1 LALQAGILP
10 FRQFVLKVHSRCD
23 LACDHCYV
31 YEHADQS
38 WRARPPLITQD
49 TVTAAG
55 RRIAEHAARHGL
67 PSVRVILH
75 GGEPLLAGAPRLAEI
90 AGALRAA
97 VSPDCLLDLRLQTN
111 GMLLDEEFCTMFAA
125 MGIKVGISLDG
136 DRAANDLHR
145 RYASG
150 RSSYDQA
157 IRAVSLLRT
166 GRFRGIY
173 AGLLCTVDIR
183 ADPVASYR
191 ALADLDPPA
200 IDFLLPHATWDRPPP
215 RGTAATPYADWLAA
229 AFDEWTADGR
239 RVSVRAFES
248 IMATTRGGAS
258 GTESLGLEPSDVLV
272 IETDGTIEQ
281 ADSLKVAYD
290 GAPAT
295 GLDVFRHDLDA
306 AAAHPGIRARQHG
319 IAGLCATCQACPVVA
334 SCGGGLYAHRYR
346 AGSGFGNPSVY
357 CADLK
362 AIITHVR
369 SGTGPPAA
377 SSAAAGAA
385 SATAAAQPAP
395 RLELPAADF
404 DALASGYGDGGSVAH
419 LVRAERGLYRMLLRL
434 LHERAA
440 DTDRAFLA
448 SWDLLLRAQRHNPAA
463 VAEVLAHPYV
473 RVWAEQCLRA
483 GDMPGERAV
492 RDRQQ
497 GEGGI
502 GHLAAIAAAA
512 AVRSGTRAE
521 LAAPVTGEY
530 LCLPTLGRLRVGRVQ
545 TATVVV
551 DPDGFAVR
559 APSGTWHVT
568 PDGQQADPAW
578 EPVRELRAGQFAVRL
593 DDSDPY
599 RDCYQ
604 LTVAPRLADLA
615 ERWQVLFSEA
625 WRLIEAQYPDYA
637 TGIAAGLTTIT
648 PLEDRER
655 GQAHSVTARA
665 AFGAIA
671 TTLPADGE
679 AFALAIIHESQHAK
693 LGVLLDL
700 FELCDPTDRRL
711 FYAPWRDDPRPVE
724 ALLQGAY
731 AHLGVTDYWRLRRH
745 RTAGEA
751 MIDAAERFARWR
763 ALTAEAIETL
773 AGSGALTSL
782 GQRFVAGMHATVT
795 PWLDEPVPGPAEA
808 AARRWISEHRQ
819 AWQLLQTS

>member
-1 LALQAGILP
+1 MALQAGILP

-90 AGALRAA
+90 AGALHAA
-97 VSPDCLLDLRLQTN
+97 MSRDCLLDLRIQTN
-111 GMLLDEEFCTMFAA
+111 GMLLDEEFCTLFAA

-166 GRFRGIY
+166 DRFRRIY

-191 ALADLDPPA
+191 ALAALEPPA

-215 RGTAATPYADWLAA
+215 RGMAATPYADWLAA

-239 RVSVRAFES
+239 RISVRAFES

-258 GTESLGLEPSDVLV
+258 STEALGLEPTDVLV
-272 IETDGTIEQ
+272 IETDGMIEQ
-281 ADSLKVAYD
+281 VDSLKVTYD

-319 IAGLCATCQACPVVA
+319 IAGLCATCQACPLVA

-346 AGSGFGNPSVY
+346 AGTGFGNPSVY

-369 SGTGPPAA
+369 SGTGPPAISRA
-377 SSAAAGAA
+377 PGGAA
-385 SATAAAQPAP
+385 SATAAAQQVSP
-395 RLELPAADF
+395 LELPAADF
-404 DALASGYGDGGSVAH
+404 DACASGYGNAGSVAH

-434 LHERAA
+434 LRERAA
-440 DTDRAFLA
+440 DTDHAFLA
-448 SWDLLLRAQRHNPAA
+448 SWDLLLRAERQDPVA

-473 RVWAEQCLRA
+473 RVWAEQCLRVGGTP
-483 GDMPGERAV
+483 GDRAA
-492 RDRQQ
+492 RDLQQ
-497 GEGGI
+497 EAGGI
-502 GHLAAIAAAA
+502 GYLAAIAVAA

-521 LAAPVTGEY
+521 LAAPVIGEY
-530 LCLPTLGRLRVGRVQ
+530 LCLPTLGRLRVGRVR

-551 DPDGFAVR
+551 NLDGFAVR
-559 APSGTWHVT
+559 APSGTWHIA

-593 DDSDPY
+593 EDGDPY

-604 LTVAPRLADLA
+604 WPVATRLAGLA
-615 ERWQVLFSEA
+615 CRWHGLFPEA
-625 WRLIEAQYPDYA
+625 WRLIESQYPGHA

-648 PLEDRER
+648 PLEEREH

-679 AFALAIIHESQHAK
+679 ALALSIIHEFQHAK

-700 FELCDPTDRRL
+700 FELCDATDRRL

-724 ALLQGAY
+724 ALLQGTY

-745 RTAGEA
+745 RAAGHA
-751 MIDAAERFARWR
+751 TLDAAKQFARWR
-763 ALTAEAIETL
+763 ALTAEAIDTL

-782 GQRFVAGMHATVT
+782 GQRFVAGMRATVT

-808 AARRWISEHRQ
+808 AARRWIGEHWQ
-819 AWQLLQTS
+819 AWQRLQGS